1 MNKIH
6 EIFNKKNDDNL
17 LDKETPLNKEEKL
30 KILNMTMEKISSQE
44 NKKISKK
51 KLIVSILVATFMIG
65 TIAMASE
72 YFESDLDNIFLNLLS
87 INKNDTRLDSAT
99 VNVNKTVSNN
109 GLDLTVRQTLGDDHA
124 LYIIL
129 DVIAPKGIK
138 IPENAYFNTTNID
151 LHKFNG
157 GGWSF
162 EDLNDC
168 NYSDNKKSYIIDY
181 HSQSNLTNNKISLS
195 FYDFGYYSEKHKKF
209 INVVEGKWNLSWDLK
224 YNNTSK
230 TFKVNHFVKE
240 NNYKSL
246 ITSISVSPISIYVNL
261 LGDQYDNF
269 IITAITMK
277 DGTVHNGDM
286 SNLTDKEC
294 IFRSGGGGS
303 SFLKS
308 HVSGNFFKILNVNE
322 IESVTIG
329 NEIIKLNN

>member
-17 LDKETPLNKEEKL
+17 LDKETLLNKEEKL
-30 KILNMTMEKISSQE
+30 KILNMTMKKISSQKS
-44 NKKISKK
+44 KKISKK

-138 IPENAYFNTTNID
+138 IPKNAYFNTTNID

-162 EDLNDC
+162 EDLNDS

-195 FYDFGYYSEKHKKF
+195 FYDFGYYSEKDKKF
-209 INVVEGKWNLSWDLK
+209 INLIKGKWNLSWDLK

-240 NNYKSL
+240 NNYKSF
-246 ITSISVSPISIYVNL
+246 ITSISISPISIYVNL

-308 HVSGNFFKILNVNE
+308 HVSGNFFKILDVNE